1 MSVKPDN
8 TIEWA
13 TDDAT
18 ETRQGGSNKLEPTD
32 ELKQNGSLDGNY
44 ALNHLNFI
52 FNVLGLWSKFTND
65 MVEVVDGVGTGLTK
79 DGHFSF
85 IVAFD
90 STNLDDYVLGFADK
104 PTSAAASTKIINNNT
119 LTFGTADA
127 DGTIPISGVT
137 AANIKAFS
145 INFKIS

>member
-1 MSVKPDN
+1 MSIKPEN
-8 TIEWA
+8 IIEWA

-44 ALNHLNFI
+44 SLNHLNFM
-52 FNVLGLWSKFTND
+52 FNILGLWSSFTND
-65 MVEVVDGVGTGLTK
+65 LVEDTTGLGTGLTK

-104 PTSAAASTKIINNNT
+104 PSASAGTTKIISNNT
-119 LTFGTADA
+119 LTFGTPDA
-127 DGTIPISGVT
+127 NGDIPISGAT
-137 AANIKAFS
+137 AANVKAFS
-145 INFKIS
+145 MNFKIS

>member
-1 MSVKPDN
+1 MSIKPEN
-8 TIEWA
+8 IIEWA

-44 ALNHLNFI
+44 SLNHLNFM
-52 FNVLGLWSKFTND
+52 FNILGLWSSFTND
-65 MVEVVDGVGTGLTK
+65 LVEATTGLGTGLTK

-104 PTSAAASTKIINNNT
+104 PSSLAASTKIISNNT
-119 LTFGTADA
+119 LIFGTANA
-127 DGTIPISGVT
+127 NGSIPISGAT
-137 AANIKAFS
+137 ATNIKAFS
-145 INFKIS
+145 INFKIG